1 MEISNCNDW
10 TAQRS
15 RSVVPSIERLVAP
28 TALSFKGGVRPEAG
42 FDATAMGPQSW
53 RTPIT

>member
-1 MEISNCNDW
+1 MEITNIDW
-10 TAQRS
+10 TAMRS

-28 TALSFKGGVRPEAG
+28 TALSVKGGVRPQAD

-53 RTPIT
+53 STPIT